1 MNILILSHMYPSTF
15 NNIAGIFVHKQVKE
29 LVSLGCNVKVIS
41 PIPWAGF
48 PLNRISKKWNKYSR
62 VPLKDKIDGIE
73 VYYPRYIEF
82 PKGYSFHKS
91 GQRMYKGV
99 KELAYELHKKFK
111 FDIIHSNVALP
122 DGYCGMLLSKNF
134 NIPHVITIHGQD
146 FQNTIS
152 KSEVLRNRVFEV
164 LNSGDQIITVSN
176 KLKNIVKDYSIYKK
190 IQVINNGVDIN
201 EIIENEHV
209 PSMEFPNIDIL
220 SVSNLIKT
228 KGIDINIK
236 AMSKLVKKYPNLN
249 YYIIGDGVER
259 LNLNKLVEKYN
270 LQENVFFLGKVEHE
284 KVMKY
289 MKHCKIFSLPSWKEG
304 FGVVYVEAMVQ
315 GIPVIGIK
323 GEGIEDVIQHG
334 KNGFLVEANNV
345 ENLVDIIDN
354 LLTNKDISDDIGKN
368 AKKTIIEGFTW
379 KHNAQKTFKLYESVI
394 NKKI

>member
-190 IQVINNGVDIN
+190 IQVINNG
-201 EIIENEHV
+201 
-209 PSMEFPNIDIL
+209 
-220 SVSNLIKT
+220 
-228 KGIDINIK
+228 
-236 AMSKLVKKYPNLN
+236 
-249 YYIIGDGVER
+249 
-259 LNLNKLVEKYN
+259 
-270 LQENVFFLGKVEHE
+270 
-284 KVMKY
+284 
-289 MKHCKIFSLPSWKEG
+289 
-304 FGVVYVEAMVQ
+304 
-315 GIPVIGIK
+315 
-323 GEGIEDVIQHG
+323 
-334 KNGFLVEANNV
+334 
-345 ENLVDIIDN
+345 
-354 LLTNKDISDDIGKN
+354 
-368 AKKTIIEGFTW
+368 
-379 KHNAQKTFKLYESVI
+379 
-394 NKKI
+394 